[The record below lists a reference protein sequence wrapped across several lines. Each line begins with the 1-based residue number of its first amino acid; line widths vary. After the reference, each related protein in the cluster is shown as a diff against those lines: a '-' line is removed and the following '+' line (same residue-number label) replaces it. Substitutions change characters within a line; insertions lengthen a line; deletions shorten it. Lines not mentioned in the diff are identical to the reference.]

1 MLNEVIAEDLAALR
15 EEVAGGRISLPGG
28 SQVMGRV
35 REALTAD
42 EPDPRAVADMIR
54 QDPAVSAYVI
64 KTANSVVQRG
74 GADTGTVSG
83 ALQRL
88 GLNLVGVLVTNFALM
103 QMVHRIRGPY
113 RTSVLEIYRH
123 SREVAVHCHALARSS
138 ARVASERALLAG
150 LLHDIGKLATL
161 HFASSQKWLGDDW
174 PRLQALLEEAHAE
187 VGAALLRE
195 WRFPEA
201 VAAAAEEHENWIRQ
215 SGDGEA
221 DLADVVIVA
230 QFDRRR
236 DSEHPMADLCGQ
248 RLPSLERL
256 GVPSDVPL
264 RDWPAFARHYEKSR
278 SLLAL

>member
-1 MLNEVIAEDLAALR
+1 MLSKVIAEDLATLR
-15 EEVAGGRISLPGG
+15 EEVADGRVSLPGG

-35 REALTAD
+35 REALSAD

-54 QDPAVSAYVI
+54 QDPGASAYVI
-64 KTANSVVQRG
+64 KTANSVAQRG

-88 GLNLVGVLVTNFALM
+88 GLNLVAVLVTNFALM

-113 RTSVLEIYRH
+113 RASVLEIYRH

-161 HFASSQKWLGDDW
+161 HFASSHNWLSDDW
-174 PRLQALLEEAHAE
+174 PRLQALLEEAHPE
-187 VGAALLRE
+187 VGAALLRG

-215 SGDGEA
+215 SGNGEA
-221 DLADVVIVA
+221 DLADAVIAA
-230 QFDRRR
+230 QFDLRR
-236 DSEHPMADLCGQ
+236 DSEHPMADLAWQ

-256 GVPSDVPL
+256 GLPSDVPF

>member
-1 MLNEVIAEDLAALR
+1 MSRNMIAEDLATLR
-15 EEVAGGRISLPGG
+15 QEVAAGRVSLPGA
-28 SQVMGRV
+28 SQAMGRV
-35 REALTAD
+35 RQALTAE
-42 EPDPRAVADMIR
+42 EPDPRVVADMIR
-54 QDPAVSAYVI
+54 QDPGVSAYVI
-64 KTANSVVQRG
+64 KTANSVAQRG
-74 GADTGTVSG
+74 GVDTGTVSG

-113 RTSVLEIYRH
+113 RASVLEIYRH

-150 LLHDIGKLATL
+150 LLHDVGKLATL
-161 HFASSQKWLGDDW
+161 HFASSHNWLGDDW
-174 PRLQALLEEAHAE
+174 PRLQALLEEAHPE

-195 WRFPEA
+195 WRFPESVA
-201 VAAAAEEHENWIRQ
+201 VAVAEHENWLRP

-221 DLADVVIVA
+221 DLADAVIA
-230 QFDRRR
+230 SQFDLRR
-236 DSEHPMADLCGQ
+236 DSEHPMGDLSPQ

-256 GVPSDVPL
+256 GVPPDVRF
-264 RDWPAFARHYEKSR
+264 RDWPAFARHYEQSR